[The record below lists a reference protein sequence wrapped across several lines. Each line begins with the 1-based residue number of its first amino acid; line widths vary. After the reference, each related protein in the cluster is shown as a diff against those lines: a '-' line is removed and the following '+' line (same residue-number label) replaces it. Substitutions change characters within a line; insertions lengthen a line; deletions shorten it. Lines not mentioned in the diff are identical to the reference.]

1 MRHLLLV
8 FISSLFCVTVQS
20 QINQYGIPFITNYTP
35 QEYGSNDQNWCIVQ
49 DARGVVYVGN
59 NTCILEYDGVTWRKI
74 SASNNSIIR
83 SMATDSA
90 GGIFVGAV
98 GDFGELKPDNRG
110 DYQYQSLLSKIDTS
124 ELDFADIWKTY
135 LYSDKVYFC
144 AYNKIFT
151 YSRDTVQVM
160 NLNNDNKFT
169 FLIDSTLYSEHFNIG
184 LKKMV
189 GDSLKLINKGEYFAD
204 KDVFFMAGYNPQKI
218 LIGTIFNGLTVYN
231 TTTQTHETSIFNQS
245 LNKELSKSYLYGGAK
260 IKNDLFGLGTIQ
272 NGAIFIDK
280 QGKISNHI
288 TPREGLQDII
298 VTSIYSNNN
307 QSDLVWL
314 SLSKGLGKIEIN
326 SPLRKFGKEQGIEGS
341 VNDIIRFN
349 GELFVSTDLGVYY
362 LKFDSD
368 NYPQF
373 IKIEGISDQS
383 WSFLNFKE
391 NTEHKLLVATVVGLF
406 EIKNHKAEKIIF
418 NHGVEN
424 YYYCYKL
431 FQDTLKTNLLYI
443 GHSKGLLSVKI
454 EHNLWERVDAFPEIK
469 DEIRQI
475 DKTSDSDLW
484 LGTYFKGVIRIQD
497 NNNSKY
503 AVYRY
508 GKESGLES
516 LNDIFVFT
524 AKNQVFFGTAS
535 GLFSY
540 KPLTNKI
547 ERDSLFG
554 IDYQIGKKS
563 ILKVAHNANN
573 EDFYVSAL
581 NKNHNHLEHIVVRNH
596 NQLTK
601 DSLSFMRLPSEQVEA
616 IYCDENNIT
625 WFGSSSGLYSFNT
638 ATTKDYSNSY
648 NTLIRKVTLNED
660 STVFLGTFFSKS
672 STGELFSSLLQ
683 PPQMVF
689 QFDYE
694 LNDITFE
701 FAAPFFEEEK
711 EIEFSYLLEGYK
723 DTWTKWK
730 KEPKAVFTNL
740 REGKYNFKV
749 KAKNIYAIESST
761 AEYRFTISPP
771 WYRTIL
777 AYIVYG
783 ILIIIGIYFIVKLYT
798 RKLEQEKIT
807 LEGIVQD
814 RTAEIRCQKDAIEL
828 KNEVLKEQK
837 EEITKQK
844 DQITSSIVYAKRIQ
858 RAIVPSEEVAFDLLK
873 NYFLLWRPR
882 DIVSGDFWWLGEKD
896 GLVIVAAADC
906 TGHGVPGAFMSML
919 GISFLNEIINQQKQT
934 QSHEILNRLR
944 TKVKTTLGQ
953 TGKDGEAK
961 DGMDIALLVIDFNK
975 LNLQFSGAY
984 NPLYLVRN
992 GELEIIKADKNPI
1005 GIYIKEK
1012 ETFTQNLV
1020 PLQKGDTLYIFSD
1033 GYIDQFGGQHEMKYT
1048 SNRFRDFLLTIQDK
1062 TMAEQK
1068 ELLNSNI
1075 DEWRGPIE
1083 QIDDII
1089 VLGIRI

>member
-1 MRHLLLV
+1 MRHLLLIFV
-8 FISSLFCVTVQS
+8 FLFFCFTAQS
-20 QINQYGIPFITNYTP
+20 QINQYGIPFITNYAP

-49 DARGVVYVGN
+49 DTRGVMYVGN

-83 SMATDSA
+83 SLAADSI
-90 GGIFVGAV
+90 GGIYVGAV
-98 GDFGELKPDNRG
+98 GDFGKLKPDNRG
-110 DYQYQSLLSKIDTS
+110 DFQYHSLLSKIDTS

-135 LYSDKVYFC
+135 LYNDKVYFC

-160 NLNNDNKFT
+160 NLSNENKFT
-169 FLIDSTLYSEHFNIG
+169 YLIDSTLYSEHFGVG

-189 GDSLKLINKGEYFAD
+189 GDSLVLVEKGEYFAD
-204 KDVFFMAGYNPQKI
+204 KDVFFMAGYDAQKI

-231 TTTQTHETSIFNQS
+231 PTTLTHETSFFSQS

-260 IKNDLFGLGTIQ
+260 IKNNLFGLATIQ
-272 NGAIFIDK
+272 NGALFIDK
-280 QGKISNHI
+280 QGKICNHI
-288 TPREGLQDII
+288 TPSEGLQDII

-307 QSDLVWL
+307 QNDLVWL
-314 SLSKGLGKIEIN
+314 SLNKGLAKIEIN
-326 SPLRKFGKEQGIEGS
+326 SPIRKFGKEQGIEGA

-349 GELFVSTDLGVYY
+349 GELFVSTDLGIYY
-362 LKFDSD
+362 LHFNSD

-373 IKIEGISDQS
+373 LKVEGISDQS
-383 WSFLNFKE
+383 WSFLNFKK
-391 NTEHKLLVATVVGLF
+391 NTDHKLLVATVVGLF
-406 EIKNHKAEKIIF
+406 EIKNHKAEQIIF
-418 NHGVEN
+418 YQNEN
-424 YYYCYKL
+424 NNYYCYKL
-431 FQDTLKTNLLYI
+431 FQDTLTNMLYI
-443 GHSKGLLSVKI
+443 GHSKGLLAAKTELNNWKI
-454 EHNLWERVDAFPEIK
+454 VNKYSEVK

-475 DKTSDSDLW
+475 GKTLNSDLW
-484 LGTYFKGVIRIQD
+484 LGTYFNGIIRVK
-497 NNNSKY
+497 NSSDFNY
-503 AVYRY
+503 EVFRY

-516 LNDIFVFT
+516 LSDIFIFT
-524 AKNQVFFGTAS
+524 VTNQVYFGTAS
-535 GLFSY
+535 GLYSY
-540 KPLTNKI
+540 EPLTNRI

-554 IDYQIGKKS
+554 IDYLLGKKS
-563 ILKVAHNANN
+563 ILKVAHHTNN

-581 NKNHNHLEHIVVRNH
+581 NKNHNYLEHIIVRNE
-596 NQLTK
+596 NIVTK
-601 DSLSFMRLPSEQVEA
+601 DSLPFMRLPSEQVDA

-638 ATTKDYSNSY
+638 ATTKDYSNAY
-648 NTLIRKVTLNED
+648 HTLIRKVTLNED
-660 STVFLGTFFSKS
+660 STVFLGTFFSIS
-672 STGELFSSLLQ
+672 STGELFSSTLQ
-683 PPQMVF
+683 PEQMVF
-689 QFDYE
+689 QLDYE
-694 LNDITFE
+694 FNDITFE

-723 DTWTKWK
+723 VTWTKWK

-749 KAKNIYAIESST
+749 KAKNIYGIESGT
-761 AEYRFTISPP
+761 AEYRFAISPP

-814 RTAEIRCQKDAIEL
+814 RTAEIRYQKEAIEL

-837 EEITKQK
+837 EEISQQK

-858 RAIVPSEEVAFDLLK
+858 RAIVPSEEVALDLLK

-882 DIVSGDFWWLGEKD
+882 DIVSGDFWWLGEKN

-919 GISFLNEIINQQKQT
+919 GISFLNEIINQQKET
-934 QSHEILNRLR
+934 QSHEILNQLR

-961 DGMDIALLVIDFNK
+961 DGMDIALLVIDFNN

-992 GELEIIKADKNPI
+992 GELEMIKADKNPI

-1033 GYIDQFGGQHEMKYT
+1033 GYIDQFGGPHEMKYT

-1062 TMAEQK
+1062 TMAEQM
-1068 ELLNSNI
+1068 ELLNTNI
-1075 DEWRGPIE
+1075 DEWRGSVE
-1083 QIDDII
+1083 QIDDIL
-1089 VLGIRI
+1089 VLGIKI